1 MTEDERFDILSKSF
15 KVASTPHKEGDEAAW
30 SLLTNRQHE
39 IMDAEVSKEKKV
51 EALNYLLNE
60 IDRIFPQSHK
70 FYCQILQQCLQ
81 LTQTKE
87 PWILEFIAKQAYMHK
102 RYADISDY
110 GKIIH
115 DAGKKYETLQKLDP
129 ENIEHFP
136 KYLADIKTA
145 YKKYINNQKKNY
157 EREIREERLREI
169 DFYLNEVT
177 SDSLEKLHLIDEALE
192 LLQEKYFVNVKDNKK
207 DNKEDEIKYNR
218 TLINDIKE
226 NYYCKHAEQICR
238 EELFD
243 EDTAK
248 YYEQDLGFYKYEKN
262 ADQAFLHTKEGNT
275 EENKRKYMKKYH
287 SGTPFAEA
295 KSIIIRRKK
304 MPVVFNEKI
313 NAATLLKKRA
323 KGCCRST

>member
-39 IMDAEVSKEKKV
+39 IMDAEVTKEKKV

-129 ENIEHFP
+129 ENIEPFP

-157 EREIREERLREI
+157 EREIREERLQEI
-169 DFYLNEVT
+169 DFYLENENF
-177 SDSLEKLHLIDEALE
+177 DWQKKLSLIHEALD
-192 LLQEKYFVNVKDNKK
+192 LVQEKYFGR
-207 DNKEDEIKYNR
+207 IKS
-218 TLINDIKE
+218 NDIKSK
-226 NYYCKHAEQICR
+226 YYCKHAAEICR
-238 EELFD
+238 EDMD
-243 EDTAK
+243 ENGAK
-248 YYEQDLGFYKYEKN
+248 YYEQDLGFYRYERN

-275 EENKRKYMKKYH
+275 EENKRKYREKYDPNK
-287 SGTPFAEA
+287 PFEKARL
-295 KSIIIRRKK
+295 IVIR
-304 MPVVFNEKI
+304 
-313 NAATLLKKRA
+313 KRNNVYHH
-323 KGCCRST
+323 